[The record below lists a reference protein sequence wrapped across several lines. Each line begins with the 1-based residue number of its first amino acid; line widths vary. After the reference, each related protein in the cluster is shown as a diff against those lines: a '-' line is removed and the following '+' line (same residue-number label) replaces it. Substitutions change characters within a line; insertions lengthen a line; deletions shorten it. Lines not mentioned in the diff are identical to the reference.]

1 MSSEFDNQT
10 TQPSAAAAATEAET
24 LNEQS
29 PATPEPAQSESEAT
43 APPIA
48 EPEAAAP
55 VNGDEAT
62 AETMDALLEQYAKPQ
77 QAPDE
82 ALPVEGRVVAFT
94 QLGAVVDI
102 GGKNEGLIPASEFEQ
117 TGGALTVLPGEKVE
131 VYVLAEHKE
140 GYVLLSYLRA
150 LRRRIWE
157 NIEKSHRDGTA
168 LSGKILDRVK
178 GGLVVD
184 IGIQSFLPASQIEI
198 RPTHDLER
206 WKDQEISCRVIKM
219 NRKRGNVVVS
229 RRAILEE
236 ELRVQREKLL
246 ETLAEGAVLKGTVK
260 NMTDYGVFVDLG
272 GLDGL
277 LHVTDISWTR
287 VARPADV
294 LHEDQEIE
302 VKVLKF
308 DREKLK
314 VSLGMKHLQP
324 DPFEGLAERLPR
336 GARLQ
341 GKVKSVTDY
350 GAFVELEPGV
360 EGLVHVSEMSWSK
373 RPQHPSK
380 LVKVDDV
387 VDVVVLEVKADQRRV
402 SLGMKQTTE
411 DPWHALAEKYPPGTV
426 VTGEVRSLTEFGAF
440 VEIEEGIDGMVH
452 VSDISWK
459 EKIKSPAD
467 VYKKGDKVECKVLK
481 VDLEHRR
488 ISLGVKQLNDIW
500 GNWFAAHKVGD
511 LVKGKV
517 TRSVEFGAFVQ
528 LVEDIEGLCHISE
541 IEGRR
546 RRDDEGGDKKP
557 ARTKKS
563 GKTLEVGQEYDFK
576 IVKMDSDKHK
586 IGLSYRAAIRQAEKN
601 EIAEYRGSKGKS
613 TFTLGDMIL
622 SKRNSGL

>member
-10 TQPSAAAAATEAET
+10 TQPSAAVAATEAET
-24 LNEQS
+24 LNPS
-29 PATPEPAQSESEAT
+29 PGAESETGKSES
-43 APPIA
+43 PV
-48 EPEAAAP
+48 PEAETSTPALEVSA
-55 VNGDEAT
+55 NGDEAS
-62 AETMDALLEQYAKPQ
+62 AETMDALLEQYSKPQ
-77 QAPDE
+77 EAPDE

-94 QLGAVVDI
+94 QIGAVVDI
-102 GGKNEGLIPASEFEQ
+102 GGKNEGLIPAIEFEQ
-117 TGGALTVLPGEKVE
+117 SGGALTVLPGEKVE
-131 VYVLAEHKE
+131 VYVLSEHRE

-157 NIEKSHRDGTA
+157 NIEKSHREGTP
-168 LSGKILDRVK
+168 LSGKVLDRVK

-184 IGIQSFLPASQIEI
+184 IGIQSFLPASQIEM

-206 WKDQEISCRVIKM
+206 WKDQEINCRVIKM

-229 RRAILEE
+229 RRAILEV
-236 ELRVQREKLL
+236 ELRGQREKLL
-246 ETLAEGAVLKGTVK
+246 ETLCEGAVISGKVK

-287 VARPADV
+287 VGKPSDV

-314 VSLGMKHLQP
+314 VSLGLKQLQP
-324 DPFEGLAERLPR
+324 DPWEGVAERYPKGTR
-336 GARLQ
+336 MQ
-341 GKVKSVTDY
+341 GKVRSVTDY
-350 GAFVELEPGV
+350 GAFIELEPGV
-360 EGLVHVSEMSWSK
+360 EGLAHVSEMSWSK

-380 LVKVDDV
+380 LVKADDV
-387 VDVVVLEVKADQRRV
+387 VDVVVLEVKTDQRRV

-411 DPWHALAEKYPPGTV
+411 DPWNALAEKYPPGTV
-426 VTGEVRSLTEFGAF
+426 LTGEVRSLTEFGAF
-440 VEIEEGIDGMVH
+440 VEIEDGVDGMIH
-452 VSDISWK
+452 VSDISWT
-459 EKIKSPAD
+459 EKVKTPGD
-467 VYKKGDKVECKVLK
+467 VYKKGEKVECKVLK
-481 VDLEHRR
+481 VDREHRR

-500 GNWFAAHKVGD
+500 ANWFAGHKVGA

-517 TRSVEFGAFVQ
+517 TRAVEFGVFVE
-528 LVEDIEGLCHISE
+528 LATEIEALCHISE

-546 RRDDEGGDKKP
+546 RRDEDGGDKKP
-557 ARTKKS
+557 VKGKKS
-563 GKTLEVGQEYDFK
+563 GPKLEVGQEYDFK
-576 IVKMDSDKHK
+576 IVKMDADHHK
-586 IGLSYRAAIRQAEKN
+586 IGLSYRAALRQAEKN
-601 EIAEYRGSKGKS
+601 EIAEYRGSKGRS